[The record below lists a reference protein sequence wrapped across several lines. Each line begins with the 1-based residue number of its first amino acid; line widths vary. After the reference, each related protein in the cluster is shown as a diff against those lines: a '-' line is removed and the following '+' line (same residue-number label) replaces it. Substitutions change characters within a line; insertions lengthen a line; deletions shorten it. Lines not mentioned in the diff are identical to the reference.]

1 MAFELEIAGE
11 NKEIKFNYG
20 LVFKINREFATKDEK
35 TGEAQGNGAGLLF
48 TQILEKD
55 DDALFKLL
63 QIVCKGKEKLDEKK
77 YFEAIE
83 KYAENFDD
91 EEEAM
96 NSLFKELK
104 DEMVLSGFFKQKVR
118 KFADAMDKVIKKL
131 EHSSKEEDKEQA
143 EMMKETA
150 ESIKKEIS

>member
-1 MAFELEIAGE
+1 MAFELEIAGQ

-63 QIVCKGKEKLDEKK
+63 QIVCKGKDKLDEKK

-118 KFADAMDKVIKKL
+118 KFVETMDKAIKKL
-131 EHSSKEEDKEQA
+131 ESKEEEKEQA

-150 ESIKKEIS
+150 ELIKKEIS